1 VPKHEVELML
11 GENAIR
17 FFGLD
22 RQRLADIAKRIG
34 PSFEGIAEGASE
46 VDPVLVANIGR
57 RGGFN
62 KPAEGDT
69 RIPTFDPA
77 IRADI
82 KRVAGAGFPS

>member
-1 VPKHEVELML
+1 ML

-62 KPAEGDT
+62 KPVEGDT
-69 RIPTFDPA
+69 RIPRSIQLFEPTPSGW
-77 IRADI
+77 RA
-82 KRVAGAGFPS
+82 RGFRPKQ